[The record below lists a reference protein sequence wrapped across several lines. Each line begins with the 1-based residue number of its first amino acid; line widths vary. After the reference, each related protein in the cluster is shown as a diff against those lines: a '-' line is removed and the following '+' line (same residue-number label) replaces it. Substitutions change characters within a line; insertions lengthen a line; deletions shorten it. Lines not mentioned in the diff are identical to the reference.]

1 MVYFKFQNNCWFQ
14 EYHSGFVGVF
24 LMVFNNFSIFIPKL
38 LTMLK
43 REINREELFI
53 FQRMVDGDQRAFRF
67 FFDKYYT
74 DLCRFIYLYTNDAEM
89 AEELAQEIYVYLWDN
104 RNKITIHSSVK
115 SYLYSASKNK
125 SLNYIRNE
133 KIKNRVLENYKEQQ
147 TDTRQPEEYYLDTSQ
162 LQEILKKSIAS
173 LPERC
178 REIFLL
184 SREKNLSHKEI
195 AEKLAISPKS
205 VENQIGIAL
214 KKLRE
219 QLRPYRDKIFI
230 LFFLFLFS

>member
-1 MVYFKFQNNCWFQ
+1 M
-14 EYHSGFVGVF
+14 
-24 LMVFNNFSIFIPKL
+24 PKL

-43 REINREELFI
+43 DEINREERFI

-74 DLCRFIYLYTNDAEM
+74 DVCNFIHFYTNDSAM
-89 AEELAQEIYVYLWDN
+89 AEELAQDIYVYLWDN
-104 RNKITIHSSVK
+104 RKKITIHSSVK
-115 SYLYSASKNK
+115 SYLFSASKNK

-133 KIKNRVLENYKEQQ
+133 KIKQRILENYKEQQ
-147 TDTRQPEEYYLDTSQ
+147 TETGQPEENYLDISQ
-162 LQEILKKSIAS
+162 LQEILKKSIAT

-184 SREKNLSHKEI
+184 SREKKLSHKEI

-219 QLRPYRDKIFI
+219 QLKPYRDKIFM
-230 LFFLFLFS
+230 LFFIFLLG